1 MIAKLKDNKILNR
14 LGLVIK
20 VIFIIALVLFVFMV
34 CLQRFTNNRISLF
47 NFRLFTVMSGSIE
60 PKYKIGD
67 VLVAVETKPADVKV
81 GDAVS
86 YLGTKRDLKD
96 KVITHEVIEIEQDSD
111 GKYLFHTKGICKDCI
126 VEDPIVKEES
136 LYGVVKYRLPILSC
150 IYKLVGKPIGLFL
163 FVIIPLGY
171 IIGSEI
177 VISLLEKEKIRREK
191 LAKK

>member
-1 MIAKLKDNKILNR
+1 MIEKLRDNKILNTF
-14 LGLVIK
+14 GLVLK
-20 VIFIIALVLFVFMV
+20 GIFSVALGLFVFMV
-34 CLQRFTNNRISLF
+34 CLQRFTNNRISLS
-47 NFRLFTVMSGSIE
+47 NFRLFTVMSGSME
-60 PKYKIGD
+60 PKYNIGD
-67 VLVAVETKPADVKV
+67 VLVAVETKPEDVKV

-126 VEDPIVKEES
+126 VEDPIVKQDA
-136 LYGVVKYRLPILSC
+136 LYGVVKYRLAILSF
-150 IYKLVGKPIGLFL
+150 IYKLVGKPVGLFL

-177 VISLLEKEKIRREK
+177 VLSLLEKEKERREK